1 MIYAELAKFASSK
14 IFIIG
19 VVQILGALAL
29 DVKNY
34 KIDVLVVDGHQWL
47 QGPQGVAIFY
57 CNQEKIDGQLHN
69 IDVVWANVI
78 SEYDF
83 LNLDLTQKP
92 EAVRFEE
99 GSYNTVGICD
109 LKSVLDLILASGI
122 TKIESRTLNLIDH
135 LIDRLKAK
143 KTHNHQPLRKPIRA
157 IRSLIQIIRVLRL
170 N

>member
-1 MIYAELAKFASSK
+1 MVVGP
-14 IFIIG
+14 IG
-19 VVQILGALAL
+19 SGYFL
-29 DVKNY
+29 
-34 KIDVLVVDGHQWL
+34 L
-47 QGPQGVAIFY
+47 QSRK
-57 CNQEKIDGQLHN
+57 QEKIDDQLHN

-78 SEYDF
+78 SEYDS

-99 GSYNTVGICD
+99 GSYNTVGICG

-143 KTHNHQPLRKPIRA
+143 QTHNH
-157 IRSLIQIIRVLRL
+157 
-170 N
+170 

>member
-57 CNQEKIDGQLHN
+57 CNQEKIDDQLHN

-78 SEYDF
+78 SEYDS

-92 EAVRFEE
+92 EAVRIEE
-99 GSYNTVGICD
+99 RSYNTVGICG

-143 KTHNHQPLRKPIRA
+143 KHTI
-157 IRSLIQIIRVLRL
+157 ISLYENQSERL
-170 N
+170 GVSYR

>member
-1 MIYAELAKFASSK
+1 MNISGCRAHRK
-14 IFIIG
+14 
-19 VVQILGALAL
+19 GA
-29 DVKNY
+29 
-34 KIDVLVVDGHQWL
+34 
-47 QGPQGVAIFY
+47 AIFY
-57 CNQEKIDGQLHN
+57 CNQDKIDDQLHN

-99 GSYNTVGICD
+99 GSYNTVGICG
-109 LKSVLDLILASGI
+109 LKSVLDLILAIGI

-143 KTHNHQPLRKPIRA
+143 KHTI
-157 IRSLIQIIRVLRL
+157 ISLYENQSERL
-170 N
+170 GVSYR